1 MTDQAP
7 LTILAIAGSLREGSL
22 NKAAAAAA
30 VAHAPPGIDVQL
42 AEIGDIPLYN
52 EEVQN
57 AGFPASVTELGRRIE
72 EADAILFVTPE
83 YNYSVPG
90 VLKNAIDWVS
100 RLSPQP
106 FAGKAAGIMGVSP
119 GNLGTARAQYHLR
132 QIGVF
137 LDLHFLNRPEVM
149 IGQAGNKFEDGRLTD
164 ADTIKRIQALLTALG
179 EWAQRLDQTAEA
191 PMRLAAA
198 S

>member
-1 MTDQAP
+1 MNDTAP
-7 LTILAIAGSLREGSL
+7 TTILAIAGSLREESL

-30 VAHAPPGIDVQL
+30 VANTPPGIDVQL
-42 AEIGDIPLYN
+42 AGIGDIPLYN
-52 EEVQN
+52 EDVQ
-57 AGFPASVTELGRRIE
+57 AEEIPEAVTELGRRIAA
-72 EADAILFVTPE
+72 ADAILFVTPE

-106 FAGKAAGIMGVSP
+106 FAGKPAGIMGVSP

-137 LDLHFLNRPEVM
+137 LDLHFLNKPEVM
-149 IGQAGNKFEDGRLTD
+149 IGQSGTKFDAEGRLTD
-164 ADTIKRIQALLTALG
+164 EDTLNRIQALLAALAD
-179 EWAQRLDQTAEA
+179 WARRLG
-191 PMRLAAA
+191 
-198 S
+198 